1 MQHHDDIQQLVN
13 RFMMAETTI
22 EEEQSLTEYFRSA
35 TDIPTEWRTVAAML
49 LGAAAKPSLKVQ
61 QMPRAHSPFL
71 KRFPWRQMAAAL
83 AIVALGMW
91 GWLWHQS
98 GVNQPAVQNLA
109 MQQPKVKMQPPQPAR
124 TKQPAESAVKT
135 MPAPTRSC
143 KSELSKPPRLVASV
157 TSPTIPPEAMAQ
169 AAPDEPQQTQEVSEE
184 AMQLVKQR
192 LQEELQYKKLVEDIL
207 QTMTEQTSQTA
218 YSI

>member
-1 MQHHDDIQQLVN
+1 MQHHEDIQQLVK

-22 EEEQSLTEYFRSA
+22 EEEQSLTEYFRNA

-71 KRFPWRQMAAAL
+71 KRFPWRQMVAAL
-83 AIVALGMW
+83 AIVALGTW
-91 GWLWHQS
+91 GWLWYQS
-98 GVNQPAVQNLA
+98 GDNQPAVQNLA
-109 MQQPKVKMQPPQPAR
+109 MQQPRMQVPPPQPAR
-124 TKQPAESAVKT
+124 TDPPTEPAVKT

-143 KSELSKPPRLVASV
+143 NSGPSEPPRVALVA
-157 TSPTIPPEAMAQ
+157 TLPNIPPRAMAQ

-192 LQEELQYKKLVEDIL
+192 LQEELQYQKLVEDIL